1 MNEPVEL
8 ELLSERQNAE
18 VVLDGVAVVAL
29 VHPDGVDARRL
40 LEAVLRI
47 QVVLAGNDAQLPG
60 LVIVAAVRRCQN
72 VTLKNGS
79 IRLDRSFYGF
89 TEMNYRAEKKS
100 WYVVARNF
108 FLLFLNFSAW
118 PCLAVA

>member
-79 IRLDRSFYGF
+79 IKLDRSFYGF
-89 TEMNYRAEKKS
+89 TEMNYMTRLRTSSIIAPPQKWKS
-100 WYVVARNF
+100 P
-108 FLLFLNFSAW
+108 AW
-118 PCLAVA
+118 RDI